1 MGLRTGDLGDRDVN
15 VSFGSRDL
23 LGARPS
29 LDTDLD
35 SMFGYRHTDHL
46 AELTATA
53 LGSPDFV
60 RSSAPGAPDLDDL
73 DLP

>member
-23 LGARPS
+23 LG
-29 LDTDLD
+29 
-35 SMFGYRHTDHL
+35 SMCGYRHTDHL